1 MTNSNDCLDCN
12 EIDRVSNMIA
22 VSKEEIVGF
31 IQEVREKQ
39 RQKEEQK
46 LLLEKYRNK
55 SINKLTIPDLKK
67 VLSKLGIKVHSGQKL
82 KLDFLKAVDDEFMK
96 RNFSDDDVEKFLFY
110 EEKIN

>member
-1 MTNSNDCLDCN
+1 MTNSNDCLDSD